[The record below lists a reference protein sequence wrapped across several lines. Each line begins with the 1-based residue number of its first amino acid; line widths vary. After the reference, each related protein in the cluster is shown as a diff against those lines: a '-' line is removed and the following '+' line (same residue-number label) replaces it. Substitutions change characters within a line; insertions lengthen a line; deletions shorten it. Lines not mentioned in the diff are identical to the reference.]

1 MAIEKYLEHLPK
13 INPKSYIADS
23 AVVMGMVE
31 LDEGTSV
38 WPNATMR
45 GDVNYIKMGK
55 FSNVQ
60 DNAVVHVA
68 AQPCPTII
76 GDHVTIGHGAIVHAC
91 IIEDNC
97 LIGMGAVVLDGAI
110 IGRGSIVG
118 AGAVVAPGKII
129 PPYSK
134 VMGIPGKVLATM
146 TEEDEQ
152 ERIKHARRYWNL
164 ASQYIEGGEAYM
176 LDEPEIPI
184 ETDEPYQKYL

>member
-1 MAIEKYLEHLPK
+1 MEHLPK

-23 AVVMGMVE
+23 AVIMGMVE

-134 VMGIPGKVLATM
+134 VMGIPGKVVATM
-146 TEEDEQ
+146 TEDDEQ

-164 ASQYIEGGEAYM
+164 AAQYIEGGEAYM

>member
-23 AVVMGMVE
+23 AVIMGMVE

-76 GDHVTIGHGAIVHAC
+76 GDHVTIGHGAIVHGCCVGRRHYWARFHC
-91 IIEDNC
+91 GRRC
-97 LIGMGAVVLDGAI
+97 SGGAWKNYSAI
-110 IGRGSIVG
+110 FQGYGYPWQSCG
-118 AGAVVAPGKII
+118 N
-129 PPYSK
+129 Y
-134 VMGIPGKVLATM
+134 
-146 TEEDEQ
+146 D
-152 ERIKHARRYWNL
+152 
-164 ASQYIEGGEAYM
+164 
-176 LDEPEIPI
+176 
-184 ETDEPYQKYL
+184 